1 MKYVIVEDFSGQA
14 VPFIFPRRVDH
25 ADMCEQLPYGKVL
38 SAGYVELE
46 ADGSFLCHGGNNEL
60 QVRADPVRDAAILKE
75 AFRKR
80 DDDRVSRSIP

>member
-38 SAGYVELE
+38 SAGYVELQP
-46 ADGSFLCHGGNNEL
+46 DGSFLCYGGNNEL
-60 QVRADPVRDAAILKE
+60 QIKSNPQRDAAILKE

-80 DDDRVSRSIP
+80 PESPAN

>member
-60 QVRADPVRDAAILKE
+60 QIKADPEKDAAILKE
-75 AFRKR
+75 AFRMR
-80 DDDRVSRSIP
+80 PDNQAGQ